1 MPLWAIVPGG
11 GTLDFKWQGWSNV
24 GKNQSP
30 QKSLDQSLTPTKSHA
45 EFPSHK
51 KIYSQTMYAAWTGDI
66 VGNNNESSNCFEK
79 TKKTLLNLNQAT
91 QK

>member
-1 MPLWAIVPGG
+1 
-11 GTLDFKWQGWSNV
+11 
-24 GKNQSP
+24 
-30 QKSLDQSLTPTKSHA
+30 
-45 EFPSHK
+45 
-51 KIYSQTMYAAWTGDI
+51 MYAAWTGDI